1 MDTVSANID
10 EVIVRTLPEAI
21 AQGLQQACII
31 VADAAKEKCPVDD
44 GQLRQSITF
53 QVDTKKL
60 EGVIG
65 SNVEYAPYVEVG
77 TGIFSTKG
85 NGRKTPWRYKDAK
98 GDWHTTRGMKAQ
110 PFLEP
115 AADETKQE
123 IVDCFE
129 GLL

>member
-1 MDTVSANID
+1 MDIVSANID
-10 EVIVRTLPEAI
+10 EVIAHTLPEAI

-53 QVDTKKL
+53 QVDKKKL

-98 GDWHTTRGMKAQ
+98 GDWHTTSGMKAQ

-115 AADETKQE
+115 AAEENKQE

>member
-1 MDTVSANID
+1 MDNVSVNID
-10 EVIVRTLPEAI
+10 EVIKQTLPEAI
-21 AQGLQQACII
+21 VQGLRQACII

-53 QVDTKKL
+53 QVDEKKL

-77 TGIFSTKG
+77 TGIYSSKG
-85 NGRKTPWRYKDAK
+85 NGRQTPWSYKDAK
-98 GDWHTTRGMKAQ
+98 GDWHTTSGMKAQ

-115 AADETKQE
+115 AAEENRQE
-123 IVDCFE
+123 ILESFE